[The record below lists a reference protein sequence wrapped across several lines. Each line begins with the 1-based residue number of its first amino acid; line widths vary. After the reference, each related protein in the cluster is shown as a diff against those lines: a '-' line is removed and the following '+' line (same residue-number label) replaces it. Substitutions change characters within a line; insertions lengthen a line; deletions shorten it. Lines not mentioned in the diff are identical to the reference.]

1 MNEFEFT
8 LSVSIGISIF
18 NDHSKSK
25 EDLLKQADTAMY
37 EAKRLGKNNIC
48 IDDKSVK
55 KHRKITKT
63 SKFTRIN

>member
-55 KHRKITKT
+55 KHRK
-63 SKFTRIN
+63 NH